1 MASTLDLDHLR
12 TIVAIAECGGF
23 NKAATALHISQP
35 ALSQHVRLLER
46 SLKRKLF
53 EKDGR
58 GMRLTADGEEVLAE
72 ARSIL
77 AVHDQ
82 ALDRLRVRSE
92 RIVVVGSSEHS
103 AAQVLPEMLRVLN
116 EALPDVTTRFEIA
129 RSTQLA
135 ESVDKGTV
143 DFAFIL
149 ASRGNE
155 GGREIA
161 RLPLNWYATP
171 WLDMTGANAPDGEED
186 PIPLVAFAEPCA
198 LRERAMAALAAEGR
212 RVQITGQ
219 SSTLEG
225 VLAGVR
231 AGLGV
236 ALLPNIGGAPEG
248 LVALD
253 DLPDVGT
260 AGLNVLIRRGIDP
273 EIEQTAL
280 DAGEAY
286 FSRISHSR
294 ILGLAG

>member
-1 MASTLDLDHLR
+1 MAATLDLDHLR
-12 TIVAIAECGGF
+12 TLVAIAECGGF

-58 GMRLTADGEEVLAE
+58 GMKFTADGEEVLAE

-82 ALDRLRVRSE
+82 ALDRLQVRSE
-92 RIVVVGSSEHS
+92 RVVVVGSSEHS
-103 AAQVLPEMLRVLN
+103 AGQVLPEMLRVLN
-116 EALPDVTTRFEIA
+116 EAFPDVTTRFEIA
-129 RSTQLA
+129 RSTVLA
-135 ESVDKGTV
+135 EAIDKGTV
-143 DFAFIL
+143 DFAFVL
-149 ASRGNE
+149 ASRGDE

-161 RLPLNWYATP
+161 RLPLNWYASAWAPMALPGTDTP
-171 WLDMTGANAPDGEED
+171 V
-186 PIPLVAFAEPCA
+186 PLVAFAEPCA
-198 LRERAMAALAAEGR
+198 LRERALAALAAEGR
-212 RVQITGQ
+212 RVQVTGQ

-231 AGLGV
+231 AGLGL
-236 ALLPNIGGAPEG
+236 ALLPNIGGVPDG
-248 LVALD
+248 LVVLD

-260 AGLNVLIRRGIDP
+260 AGLNVLTRRGLDP
-273 EIEQTAL
+273 EIEQTAI

-286 FSRISHSR
+286 FSQVRHTR
-294 ILGLAG
+294 ALGLAG